1 MSLDQIVLLW
11 FYISHSILHL
21 LICIYITKY
30 LYNTIRKYK
39 VVNVKKGERG
49 KERVMDRQWMRKNKF
64 PVSNFVIVSSVSDD
78 SKDSILLVYIP
89 KQDSG
94 M

>member
-1 MSLDQIVLLW
+1 M
-11 FYISHSILHL
+11 
-21 LICIYITKY
+21 
-30 LYNTIRKYK
+30 
-39 VVNVKKGERG
+39 VNVKKGERG

-78 SKDSILLVYIP
+78 SKDSILLVYIS